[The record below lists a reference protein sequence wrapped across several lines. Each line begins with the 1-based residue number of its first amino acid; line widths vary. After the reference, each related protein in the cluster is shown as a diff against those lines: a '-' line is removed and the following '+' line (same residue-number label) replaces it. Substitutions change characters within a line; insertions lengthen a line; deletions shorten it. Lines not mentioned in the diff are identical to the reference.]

1 MNLNNRKYLLQGIDY
16 EETSSIGRIQ
26 RVIEYSLKSR
36 KIILTE
42 EDVAAMA
49 VLPQDTWGQPSN
61 SLMDVLIIASGTG
74 MIKAHWNPQLL
85 LQVLFT
91 YTSIYINPSLIDVRP
106 SLEPR
111 FGRLLMDTNPELIFQ
126 RLFCSRY
133 MERIYIHHPERIKDL
148 LDAILS
154 FPQMRS
160 HLLLSASDVCNY
172 FNPIFATILLP
183 LLEAKRRAEMDILKR
198 RVRVYKEGIAM
209 RVYHPRNVERWL
221 DTGGWDLIAM
231 ITGDEGLKN

>member
-1 MNLNNRKYLLQGIDY
+1 
-16 EETSSIGRIQ
+16 
-26 RVIEYSLKSR
+26 
-36 KIILTE
+36 
-42 EDVAAMA
+42 
-49 VLPQDTWGQPSN
+49 
-61 SLMDVLIIASGTG
+61 
-74 MIKAHWNPQLL
+74 
-85 LQVLFT
+85 
-91 YTSIYINPSLIDVRP
+91 
-106 SLEPR
+106 
-111 FGRLLMDTNPELIFQ
+111 
-126 RLFCSRY
+126 
-133 MERIYIHHPERIKDL
+133 
-148 LDAILS
+148 
-154 FPQMRS
+154 MRS